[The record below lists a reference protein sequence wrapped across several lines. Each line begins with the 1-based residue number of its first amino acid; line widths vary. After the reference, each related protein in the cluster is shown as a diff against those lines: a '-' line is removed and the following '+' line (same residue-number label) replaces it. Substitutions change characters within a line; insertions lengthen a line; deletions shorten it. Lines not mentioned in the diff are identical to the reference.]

1 MPNITLKFK
10 DSVLSRH
17 FIGRGQ
23 SLTIGRRK
31 DNDIVIENLAVSGHH
46 AKIDSVG
53 EGFVLVDLQSK
64 NGSFVNEQLVSSHW
78 LKDGDLVSIGKH
90 LLAFSTADGAPAAA
104 PAEIDKTMVMD
115 TSNYRSMVQKSA
127 AVLPK
132 PLLRQEDAS
141 DISPICPAVTASWS
155 FKQARQDRKG
165 SHLRDR
171 GQGAFRRRNGGHHQ
185 PEAGRL
191 LPEPRGGVFQASRQ
205 RSDGE
210 KIRHAAGPRCDRHRI
225 GQASVL
231 YQGSLSRPRFLS
243 FQRWR
248 RLRTR
253 LVPRPCFKRTGVP
266 RGRSAGRSR
275 PTLLRV
281 RRRTRCACRF

>member
-10 DSVLSRH
+10 DNVLSRH

-64 NGSFVNEQLVSSHW
+64 NGSFVNEHLVSSHW

-90 LLAFSTADGAPAAA
+90 LLVFSTADGASAAAA

-127 AVLPK
+127 AALPK

-141 DISPICPAVTASWS
+141 GYLAYLS
-155 FKQARQDRKG
+155 
-165 SHLRDR
+165 
-171 GQGAFRRRNGGHHQ
+171 GGHGKLDLSNKLIKIGKD
-185 PEAGRL
+185 PTSEIVVKGLFVGGTAATISRRPDGYYLSCAGGFSK
-191 LPEPRGGVFQASRQ
+191 PRVNDQTVKKSIMLQDLDVIAIGSVKLQFFIKDLSTA
-205 RSDGE
+205 RS
-210 KIRHAAGPRCDRHRI
+210 
-225 GQASVL
+225 S
-231 YQGSLSRPRFLS
+231 
-243 FQRWR
+243 
-248 RLRTR
+248 
-253 LVPRPCFKRTGVP
+253 
-266 RGRSAGRSR
+266 
-275 PTLLRV
+275 
-281 RRRTRCACRF
+281 

>member
-10 DSVLSRH
+10 DNVISRH
-17 FIGRGQ
+17 FIDRGQ

-53 EGFVLVDLQSK
+53 ESFVLVDLQSK

-90 LLAFSTADGAPAAA
+90 LLVFSTADGASAAAA
-104 PAEIDKTMVMD
+104 PAEIDKTMLMD

-141 DISPICPAVTASWS
+141 GYLAYLS
-155 FKQARQDRKG
+155 
-165 SHLRDR
+165 
-171 GQGAFRRRNGGHHQ
+171 GGHGKLDLSNKLIKIGKD
-185 PEAGRL
+185 PTSEIVVKGL
-191 LPEPRGGVFQASRQ
+191 FVGGTAATISR
-205 RSDGE
+205 RPDG
-210 KIRHAAGPRCDRHRI
+210 
-225 GQASVL
+225 
-231 YQGSLSRPRFLS
+231 YYLSRAGGFSKPRVNDQTVKKSVMLQDLDVIAIGSVKLQFFIKDLS
-243 FQRWR
+243 AARA
-248 RLRTR
+248 
-253 LVPRPCFKRTGVP
+253 
-266 RGRSAGRSR
+266 S
-275 PTLLRV
+275 
-281 RRRTRCACRF
+281 

>member
-10 DSVLSRH
+10 DNVISRH
-17 FIGRGQ
+17 FIDRGQ

-90 LLAFSTADGAPAAA
+90 LLVFSTADGASAAAA

-141 DISPICPAVTASWS
+141 GYLAYLS
-155 FKQARQDRKG
+155 
-165 SHLRDR
+165 
-171 GQGAFRRRNGGHHQ
+171 GGHGKLDLSNKLIKIGKD
-185 PEAGRL
+185 PTSEIVVKGLFVGGTAATISRRPDGYYLSCAGGFSK
-191 LPEPRGGVFQASRQ
+191 PRVNDQTVKKSVMLQDLDVIAIGSVKLQFFIKDLSTA
-205 RSDGE
+205 RS
-210 KIRHAAGPRCDRHRI
+210 
-225 GQASVL
+225 S
-231 YQGSLSRPRFLS
+231 
-243 FQRWR
+243 
-248 RLRTR
+248 
-253 LVPRPCFKRTGVP
+253 
-266 RGRSAGRSR
+266 
-275 PTLLRV
+275 
-281 RRRTRCACRF
+281 

>member
-10 DSVLSRH
+10 DNVLSRH

-90 LLAFSTADGAPAAA
+90 LLVFSTADGASAAAA

-127 AVLPK
+127 AALPK

-141 DISPICPAVTASWS
+141 GYLAYLS
-155 FKQARQDRKG
+155 
-165 SHLRDR
+165 
-171 GQGAFRRRNGGHHQ
+171 GGHGKLDLSNKLIKIGKD
-185 PEAGRL
+185 PTSEIVVKGLFVGGTAATISRRPDGYYLSCAGGFSK
-191 LPEPRGGVFQASRQ
+191 PRVNDQTVKKSVMLQDLDVIAIGSVKLQFFIKDLSPARAS
-205 RSDGE
+205 
-210 KIRHAAGPRCDRHRI
+210 
-225 GQASVL
+225 
-231 YQGSLSRPRFLS
+231 
-243 FQRWR
+243 
-248 RLRTR
+248 
-253 LVPRPCFKRTGVP
+253 
-266 RGRSAGRSR
+266 
-275 PTLLRV
+275 
-281 RRRTRCACRF
+281 

>member
-10 DSVLSRH
+10 DNVLSRH

-53 EGFVLVDLQSK
+53 ESFVLVDLQSK

-90 LLAFSTADGAPAAA
+90 LLVFSTADGASAAAA

-127 AVLPK
+127 AALPK

-141 DISPICPAVTASWS
+141 GYLAYLS
-155 FKQARQDRKG
+155 
-165 SHLRDR
+165 
-171 GQGAFRRRNGGHHQ
+171 GGHGKLDLSNKLIKIGKD
-185 PEAGRL
+185 PTSEIVVKGLFVGGTAATISRRPDGYYLSCAGGFSK
-191 LPEPRGGVFQASRQ
+191 PRVNDQTVKKSIMLQDLDVIAIGSVKLQFFIKDLSTA
-205 RSDGE
+205 
-210 KIRHAAGPRCDRHRI
+210 RI
-225 GQASVL
+225 S
-231 YQGSLSRPRFLS
+231 
-243 FQRWR
+243 
-248 RLRTR
+248 
-253 LVPRPCFKRTGVP
+253 
-266 RGRSAGRSR
+266 
-275 PTLLRV
+275 
-281 RRRTRCACRF
+281 

>member
-90 LLAFSTADGAPAAA
+90 LLVFSTADGASAAAA
-104 PAEIDKTMVMD
+104 PAEIDKTMLMD

-127 AVLPK
+127 AALPK

-141 DISPICPAVTASWS
+141 GYLAYLS
-155 FKQARQDRKG
+155 
-165 SHLRDR
+165 
-171 GQGAFRRRNGGHHQ
+171 GGHGKLDLSNKLIKIGKD
-185 PEAGRL
+185 PTSEIVVKGLFVGGTAATISRRPDGYYLSCAGGFSK
-191 LPEPRGGVFQASRQ
+191 PRVNDQTVKKSIMLQDLDVIAIGSVKLQFFIKDLS
-205 RSDGE
+205 
-210 KIRHAAGPRCDRHRI
+210 AARI
-225 GQASVL
+225 S
-231 YQGSLSRPRFLS
+231 
-243 FQRWR
+243 
-248 RLRTR
+248 
-253 LVPRPCFKRTGVP
+253 
-266 RGRSAGRSR
+266 
-275 PTLLRV
+275 
-281 RRRTRCACRF
+281 